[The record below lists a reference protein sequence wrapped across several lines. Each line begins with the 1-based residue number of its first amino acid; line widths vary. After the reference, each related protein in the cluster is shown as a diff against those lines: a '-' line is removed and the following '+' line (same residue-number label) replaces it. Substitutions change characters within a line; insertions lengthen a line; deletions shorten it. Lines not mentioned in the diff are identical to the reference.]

1 MSGKK
6 ILRNIGIMLLITFG
20 LIITIEIILRIIFPK
35 NIQNQ
40 IRPKSLAYEFNEDYL
55 VALKPNIERTLT
67 REESGAYTIYWKT
80 NKDSFRGNELKVKP
94 QLRIIVYGDSSIEA
108 RYSKLENTYVQKLE
122 NYLQDSGIKG
132 IETVNGGVVGFGP
145 DQSLI
150 RLAKE
155 VDIYN
160 PHIIIFSITTHND
173 FGDIIRNRLFELDS
187 KGNFIETGYKKTVDP
202 LLIENKDSLDFG
214 LSLQILKVARNI
226 KRYITRQ
233 DAVERKANDSA
244 ESLIQRCYSAMERE
258 YSVYN
263 QSKPRRFSIFG
274 DCYDLDIALF
284 PDAESSK
291 TKIKLMDGIIKN
303 AKNIADKKG
312 IGFVVLILPSVIDLT
327 ENFDFSYKHLE
338 KYPGYRKTNLTN
350 AVKNICISNR
360 IAFINLF
367 DIFSKNNP
375 EDLFF
380 KGRNDHWNDQGQEIA
395 AKETALYI
403 IKEIIPKNRR
413 LTSSFRQGAISNH

>member
-1 MSGKK
+1 
-6 ILRNIGIMLLITFG
+6 
-20 LIITIEIILRIIFPK
+20 
-35 NIQNQ
+35 
-40 IRPKSLAYEFNEDYL
+40 
-55 VALKPNIERTLT
+55 
-67 REESGAYTIYWKT
+67 
-80 NKDSFRGNELKVKP
+80 
-94 QLRIIVYGDSSIEA
+94 
-108 RYSKLENTYVQKLE
+108 
-122 NYLQDSGIKG
+122 
-132 IETVNGGVVGFGP
+132 
-145 DQSLI
+145 
-150 RLAKE
+150 
-155 VDIYN
+155 
-160 PHIIIFSITTHND
+160 
-173 FGDIIRNRLFELDS
+173 
-187 KGNFIETGYKKTVDP
+187 
-202 LLIENKDSLDFG
+202 
-214 LSLQILKVARNI
+214 
-226 KRYITRQ
+226 
-233 DAVERKANDSA
+233 
-244 ESLIQRCYSAMERE
+244 MERE

-338 KYPGYRKTNLTN
+338 RYPGYRKTNLTN

>member
-1 MSGKK
+1 MSAKK
-6 ILRNIGIMLLITFG
+6 IIRDLSIILLITFG
-20 LIITIEIILRIIFPK
+20 LLIIIEIILRVIFPK
-35 NIQNQ
+35 NIRTQG
-40 IRPKSLAYEFNEDYL
+40 RPKLLAYEFNEDYL
-55 VALKPNIERTLT
+55 VRLKPNIEKTIT
-67 REESGAYTIYWKT
+67 KEESGTYTIYWKT
-80 NKDSFRGNELKVKP
+80 NKDSFRGNELKEKP
-94 QLRIIVYGDSSIEA
+94 KLRIIVYGDSSIEA

-122 NYLQDSGIKG
+122 NYLRYSGIKD
-132 IETVNGGVVGFGP
+132 IEAINGGVVGFGP

-150 RLAKE
+150 RFAKE

-160 PHIIIFSITTHND
+160 PDIIIFSITTHND

-258 YSVYN
+258 YSVYK
-263 QSKPRRFSIFG
+263 QSKPRCFSIFG
-274 DCYDLDIALF
+274 DCYDLDIALS

-338 KYPGYRKTNLTN
+338 KYTGYRKTNLTN

-395 AKETALYI
+395 ARETALYV
-403 IKEIIPKNRR
+403 IKEMIPKNRR
-413 LTSSFRQGAISNH
+413 LTNSFRQGTISNH

>member
-1 MSGKK
+1 
-6 ILRNIGIMLLITFG
+6 
-20 LIITIEIILRIIFPK
+20 
-35 NIQNQ
+35 
-40 IRPKSLAYEFNEDYL
+40 LAYEFNEDYL
-55 VALKPNIERTLT
+55 VALKPNIEKTLT

-94 QLRIIVYGDSSIEA
+94 QTRIIVYGDSSIEA

-122 NYLQDSGIKG
+122 NYLQESGIKG
-132 IETVNGGVVGFGP
+132 IEAVNAGVVGFGP

-150 RLAKE
+150 RFAKE

-160 PHIIIFSITTHND
+160 PDIVIFSITTHND

-187 KGNFIETGYKKTVDP
+187 NGNLIDSGHKKTVDP
-202 LLIENKDSLDFG
+202 LLIENKDSLG
-214 LSLQILKVARNI
+214 IGSSLQIMKVVRNI

-244 ESLIQRCYSAMERE
+244 ESLIQQCYSAMEQE
-258 YSVYN
+258 YSVYK
-263 QSKPRRFSIFG
+263 QSKPRCFSIFG
-274 DCYDLDIALF
+274 DYYDLDIALSL
-284 PDAESSK
+284 DADSSK
-291 TKIKLMDGIIKN
+291 TKIKLMEGIIKK

-338 KYPGYRKTNLTN
+338 KYPGYRRTNLTN

-360 IAFINLF
+360 IHFINLF

-403 IKEIIPKNRR
+403 NKEIITKNRR
-413 LTSSFRQGAISNH
+413 LSNRFRQGTINSH